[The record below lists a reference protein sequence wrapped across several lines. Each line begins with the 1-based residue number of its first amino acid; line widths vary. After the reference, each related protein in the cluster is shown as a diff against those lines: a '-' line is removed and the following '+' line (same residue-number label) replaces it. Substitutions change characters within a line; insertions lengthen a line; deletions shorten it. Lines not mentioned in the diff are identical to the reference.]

1 MRENRNISTGSFVTP
16 IVTGN
21 PVFQVK
27 VLSVDDKMEAKAGA
41 AKKRVDS
48 LKISDTIEGIVL
60 GGGSK
65 VKEKGKIHKIEKD
78 ADGDILSYVI
88 INTKGDKLKID
99 PSSAQRINLNGDKEF
114 GEPVVS
120 SPIPENYV
128 FLFEQWQTN
137 KIRR

>member
-1 MRENRNISTGSFVTP
+1 MRENRNMSTGSFVTP

-65 VKEKGKIHKIEKD
+65 EKERGKIQKIEKD